1 MLRGASDAEATC
13 RLMFHEAV
21 VAASAEELHSFAY
34 VIPDEARER
43 CGKQL
48 GLQREFSGG
57 RVEWRLPVWQQSTR
71 FSPVSEQGTQDIE
84 VSATWDDDW
93 INRGWYRASRDGIQ
107 PLRYQGFGAGIV
119 MGAVFL
125 GLLIGVVAGVA
136 GVTIT
141 AIRRR
146 QRDPGRR

>member
-1 MLRGASDAEATC
+1 LIVVGLVAFVITWVVVAAAGIAIGMRTRELARGEDLPSRFPVVVMLRGASDAEATC

-84 VSATWDDDW
+84 VSAT
-93 INRGWYRASRDGIQ
+93 
-107 PLRYQGFGAGIV
+107 
-119 MGAVFL
+119 
-125 GLLIGVVAGVA
+125 
-136 GVTIT
+136 
-141 AIRRR
+141 
-146 QRDPGRR
+146 